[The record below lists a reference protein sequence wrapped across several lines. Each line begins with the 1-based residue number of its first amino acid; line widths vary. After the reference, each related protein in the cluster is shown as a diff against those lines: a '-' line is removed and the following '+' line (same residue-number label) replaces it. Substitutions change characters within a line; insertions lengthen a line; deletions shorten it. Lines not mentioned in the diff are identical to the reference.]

1 MQNNRK
7 IIAIFGAGGFI
18 GKHLMRQLTNL
29 DYRIKVATRNP
40 YIKGYLKPLGSPGQ
54 IELFK
59 TNIFDQKNVEQ
70 VAEITQRL
78 EEAEVAVLTSYE
90 GLTVAQMGQL
100 RDVLREASV
109 QYKVYKNRLIQVSAN
124 NLDIE
129 GLEAY
134 LHGTT
139 AVATSDDPASLTKA
153 LIEFSEDN
161 EDLKIKGGI
170 LGGQVIDQAATAKLV
185 DMPSK
190 DQLRGQVAAS
200 LKAPINAIAQVLAAP
215 MRDLAGVVNSLND
228 QPRKLASLL
237 QAVADQKSET

>member
-1 MQNNRK
+1 MPN
-7 IIAIFGAGGFI
+7 
-18 GKHLMRQLTNL
+18 
-29 DYRIKVATRNP
+29 
-40 YIKGYLKPLGSPGQ
+40 
-54 IELFK
+54 
-59 TNIFDQKNVEQ
+59 QKNVEQ

-78 EEAEVAVLTSYE
+78 EGAEVAVLTSYE

-129 GLEAY
+129 GLEEY

-170 LGGQVIDQAATAKLV
+170 LGGQVIDQAATEKLV

-200 LKAPINAIAQVLAAP
+200 LNAPINAIAQVLAAP